1 MSNTLLIHIG
11 MPKTGT
17 STLQKFLFINRKKL
31 EEYGWSYPILSD
43 DEIGIQEYAGIESCG
58 NGYHIFKDWVSS
70 DIKSKWDKG
79 MESAIKRLKYENVII
94 SSEHSYSDADKFI
107 ADAKKKY
114 ENVKVI
120 VYLRR
125 QDRAIESLYNQLI
138 KNGDE
143 YNVFKKFIISN
154 AVPENFLEY
163 TLKLDQISQIIGK
176 ENLIIRIYEKQ
187 QLIGNDIVTD
197 FLSIIRIPLNW
208 NDWNRIEPV
217 NPALKGNYLEINRLI
232 NSIQNVGNL
241 FDDIWDDG
249 NIGHNLRSVCARLS
263 RVFNEDK
270 IEQGFFSVDERK
282 EFLRK
287 FASGNERIAREY
299 LSREDGI
306 LFYDDRLDYPLYE
319 TSQYSSFETDMIRVF
334 VIMMY
339 VQNRKFGIALE
350 KKTKEM
356 IGKIIMKDVLQKKG
370 CRKVLLFGAGHN
382 CQKFFDIV
390 GNEFVALIVDNDE
403 TKNCT
408 VLNRVPIKN
417 AMDITNW
424 QDYFIIVTCAK
435 TDEIEGQLRSLGLKE
450 EEDYILMKDYGI

>member
-1 MSNTLLIHIG
+1 

-17 STLQKFLFINRKKL
+17 STLQKFLFINKSKL
-31 EEYGWSYPILSD
+31 ERYGWSYPVLSD
-43 DEIGIQEYAGIESCG
+43 VEMGSQEYAGIESCG

-70 DIKSKWDKG
+70 DIKSKWNNG
-79 MESAIKRLKYENVII
+79 MEFAIKCLENKNVII

-107 ADAKKKY
+107 ADARKKY

-125 QDRAIESLYNQLI
+125 QDREIESLYNQLI

-143 YNVFKKFIISN
+143 YNVFKKYIFSD

-163 TLKLDQISQIIGK
+163 ALKLDELSQIIGK
-176 ENLIIRIYEKQ
+176 ENLIVRIYEKQ

-197 FLSIIRIPLNW
+197 FLSILRIPLDWDNW
-208 NDWNRIEPV
+208 ERIEPV
-217 NPALKGNYLEINRLI
+217 NLALKGNYLEINRLI

-241 FDDIWDDG
+241 FDDMRDDED
-249 NIGHNLRSVCARLS
+249 IGHDLRSVCVRLS
-263 RVFNEDK
+263 RAFNEDK
-270 IEQGFFSVDERK
+270 IEQGFFSADERK

-287 FASGNERIAREY
+287 FVSGNERIAREY
-299 LSREDGI
+299 LGREDGV

-319 TSQYSSFETDMIRVF
+319 TGQYSSFETDMIRVF
-334 VIMMY
+334 VTMMY

-350 KKTKEM
+350 KKTKEI
-356 IGKIIMKDVLQKKG
+356 IGKIIMKDVLQRKS

-390 GNEFVALIVDNDE
+390 GNKYIALIADNDE
-403 TKNCT
+403 TKNGT
-408 VLNRVPIKN
+408 VLNGVPIKN
-417 AMDITNW
+417 AKDISNW

-450 EEDYILMKDYGI
+450 EEDYILMKEYGI